1 MTEPFIFKKVLYL
14 VEVTGRRAKSLDELL
29 RALAVVPPES
39 VGYHMHREFL
49 AYKFA
54 PIEYP
59 NDFAYWT
66 ARVLG
71 DEILGEQLAN
81 LRVFKHR
88 SLDGLRA
95 EIARL
100 VGEHLL
106 EYPEAAKALVP
117 RGREFHFQMAR
128 SIVMGCN
135 RWAATLEELVGA
147 LADVEASSLYFHLFE
162 TRFAG
167 GKGRDNDFAE
177 WIRASLGDEEL
188 AAKVANVDPY
198 MFSLE
203 QVRKVLLKTL
213 QPAVRSALGPGA
225 GSGSGSFEGRL

>member
-1 MTEPFIFKKVLYL
+1 MADPFIFRKVVYL
-14 VEVTGRRAKSLDELL
+14 VEVTGRRARTLDELL
-29 RALAVVPPES
+29 RALAVIPAES

-66 ARVLG
+66 AKVLG
-71 DEILGEQLAN
+71 DEIVGEKLAN

-88 SLDGLRA
+88 SLEGVRT

-106 EYPEAAKALVP
+106 AYPDAAKSVAP
-117 RGREFHFQMAR
+117 PDREFHFLVAR
-128 SIVMGCN
+128 SVVMDCN
-135 RWAATLEELVGA
+135 RQAKTLAEFTGA
-147 LADVEASSLYFHLFE
+147 VSEIESESLYFHLFE

-167 GKGRDNDFAE
+167 GRGRESDFAE
-177 WIRASLGDEEL
+177 WIRGSLGVEAL
-188 AAKVANVDPY
+188 ADQMANIDPY

-203 QVRKVLLKTL
+203 QVRRTLLKTL
-213 QPAVRSALGPGA
+213 A
-225 GSGSGSFEGRL
+225 EGRA

>member
-1 MTEPFIFKKVLYL
+1 MSEPFVFKKVLYL
-14 VEVTGRRAKSLDELL
+14 VEVTGHRARTLDELL
-29 RALAVVPPES
+29 RALSVVPADS

-71 DEILGEQLAN
+71 DEVLGEKLAV

-95 EIARL
+95 ELQRQLA
-100 VGEHLL
+100 EHLM
-106 EYPEAAKALVP
+106 ETPAAAQKTAP
-117 RGREFHFQMAR
+117 PDREFYFLQAR
-128 SIVMGCN
+128 SVVMDCN
-135 RWAATLEELVGA
+135 RTASNLDELVGA
-147 LADVEASSLYFHLFE
+147 LAEVESSSLYFHLFE
-162 TRFAG
+162 TRFG
-167 GKGRDNDFAE
+167 GGRGRDNDFAE
-177 WIRASLGDEEL
+177 WIRSTLGEEEL
-188 AAKVANVDPY
+188 AARVANVDPY

-203 QVRKVLLKTL
+203 QVRRSLLKIFL
-213 QPAVRSALGPGA
+213 E
-225 GSGSGSFEGRL
+225 EGRGA